1 MKTKKRDTISPDLT
15 PLIDVVFILLI
26 FFIVTSVFKKE
37 QLALILNLPESNAK
51 ELIVELKD
59 VSIELS
65 QSSLAIHGIKI
76 LENELDEKLSK
87 IKNKKSNIIVRIDEK
102 VQYKRIVKILDS
114 LKKYE
119 LNNLSLVT
127 NNSNKIIK

>member
-1 MKTKKRDTISPDLT
+1 MAKHKYNRISPDLT

-37 QLALILNLPESNAK
+37 ELSLVLNLPDSSA
-51 ELIVELKD
+51 IVLQVEIKD

-65 QSSLAIHGIKI
+65 KNELAIYGKKVLIVDFDR
-76 LENELDEKLSK
+76 ELGK
-87 IKNKKSNIIVRIDEK
+87 IKNKERNIILRIDEN
-102 VQYKRIVKILDS
+102 VNYKRIVKVLDS

-127 NNSNKIIK
+127 TNKK